1 MLDRWKKCVQ
11 SVNAALEVFGK
22 CRANKIE
29 GLDDPACY
37 AFLSCAIQAAKK
49 SGRHGYT
56 CHTGRFDRAKFER
69 DKFDR
74 KKIEKENVIA
84 RKLKIEKEKERKLK
98 ILI

>member
-1 MLDRWKKCVQ
+1 MTPHVT
-11 SVNAALEVFGK
+11 
-22 CRANKIE
+22 
-29 GLDDPACY
+29 P
-37 AFLSCAIQAAKK
+37 SCLAQYKLPKK

-74 KKIEKENVIA
+74 KKIEKENVIT

>member
-1 MLDRWKKCVQ
+1 MTPHVKPSCLAQYKPPKNR
-11 SVNAALEVFGK
+11 
-22 CRANKIE
+22 E
-29 GLDDPACY
+29 GIA
-37 AFLSCAIQAAKK
+37 
-49 SGRHGYT
+49 

-74 KKIEKENVIA
+74 KKIEKENVIT